1 MNESPLQST
10 LLDMLLVID
19 RICQKHTIPYQL
31 AAGTL
36 LGAVRDKNI
45 IAWDKDAD
53 ICMLRADYERFM
65 VVAEKELDDRFFL
78 QHHKSEPY
86 MYSLVTK
93 LRLNGSRFHK
103 SSGISISDSRM
114 HEGIAV
120 DIFAFDDVK
129 PHFVLGKL
137 HMTLC
142 AAMKS
147 LLNLRYIG
155 DIGHIGAARKPL
167 WLKAAAW
174 LVYQPLRLPSK
185 KHLMQWTYRLIIWYS
200 SPHDASPKSEDYS
213 GFVTCLV
220 SMPFAAKKRCPRIRK
235 RADFTRLTHA
245 TIAGHSF
252 PIPANYHEV
261 LTNLYGDY
269 MSPPPMNERP
279 SDILVEFDQS
289 TKIYDKP
296 AQS

>member
-19 RICQKHTIPYQL
+19 RICQKHAIPYQL

-36 LGAVRDKNI
+36 LGAVRDKDI

-65 VVAEKELDDRFFL
+65 AIAEKELDDRFFL

-86 MYSLVTK
+86 MYSLVTR
-93 LRLNGSRFHK
+93 LRLNGSRCYY
-103 SSGISISDSRM
+103 STRIGDTGM
-114 HEGIAV
+114 HEGIWL

-129 PHFVLGKL
+129 PYSFVGKL
-137 HMTLC
+137 HMAFC
-142 AAMKS
+142 ALTIQ
-147 LLNLRYIG
+147 LLVLRYVGDSGRIG
-155 DIGHIGAARKPL
+155 PARKPL
-167 WLKAAAW
+167 WLKAVAW

-185 KHLMQWTYRLIIWYS
+185 KHLMQWTYRLITWYS
-200 SPHDASPKSEDYS
+200 FRHDASPKSEDDS

-235 RADFTRLTHA
+235 RADFTRLTRA

-261 LTNLYGDY
+261 LINLYGDY
-269 MSPPPMNERP
+269 MSPPPMSERP

-289 TKIYDKP
+289 TKMYDKP